1 MNPQTVTVVGH
12 SLTETLVSTLEEMG
26 FVFAMEAEPGEEKGP
41 HGIAV
46 EVPFSGVYSGLLWL
60 EVSPQVLPTM
70 AASMLAMDGVPG
82 RVLQMDALGE
92 LANVICGNVLP
103 ALAGPRAI
111 FALGHPEPTEGPG
124 PDSEVEA
131 RSLVILDDGW
141 AEARLVVYAMPPT
154 Q

>member
-1 MNPQTVTVVGH
+1 MNPPTMTCLGE

-26 FVFAMEAEPGEEKGP
+26 FAFAIEAEPGEEKGL

-46 EVPFSGVYSGLLWL
+46 EVTFTGPYSGLLWL

-70 AASMLAMDGVPG
+70 TASMLALDGVPG
-82 RVLQMDALGE
+82 RVLQLDALGE

-103 ALAGPRAI
+103 ALAGSRAT
-111 FALGHPEPTEGPG
+111 FTLGHPEPATGPG
-124 PDSEVEA
+124 PQGAEA

-141 AEARLVVYAMPPT
+141 AEARLVVYARPPT
-154 Q
+154 A